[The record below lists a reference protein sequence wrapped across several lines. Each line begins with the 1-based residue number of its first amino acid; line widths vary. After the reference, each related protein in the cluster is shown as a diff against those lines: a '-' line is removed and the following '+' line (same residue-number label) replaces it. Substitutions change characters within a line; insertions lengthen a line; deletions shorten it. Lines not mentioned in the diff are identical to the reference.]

1 MGMEALETVVGY
13 WEDALNAYQSS
24 QNSKQKLLTTSEEA
38 EFTKMLE
45 NILESAYQLQVN
57 PSYYVLIQYT
67 MEESSMVDKWFG
79 FQKSS
84 KIGLKV
90 SENWTFVQ
98 FIFFQSLNCAVVS
111 NQTNICS
118 FEQNLQIF
126 CKSLW

>member
-1 MGMEALETVVGY
+1 MEALETVVGY

-67 MEESSMVDKWFG
+67 MEESSMVDKCLDFENR
-79 FQKSS
+79 QK
-84 KIGLKV
+84 
-90 SENWTFVQ
+90 
-98 FIFFQSLNCAVVS
+98 
-111 NQTNICS
+111 
-118 FEQNLQIF
+118 
-126 CKSLW
+126 